1 MEKEDSKKPLK
12 KSAIPRYAKL
22 LTRINSKESLLSV
35 SSCVA
40 SKWLVGDRC
49 YVGGTVPGRIAF
61 VGDTRFGP
69 GEWAG
74 IVLDEP
80 VGKNNGSV
88 AGVMY
93 FQCAPNYGLFC
104 RLSKLSK
111 QPVVIQQPDAASA
124 FRDESQQESASTAAE
139 ADHNLRVGD
148 RVSAGGCRRGVLRF
162 LGPTDFAEGIW
173 AGIEL
178 DQPYGKNDG
187 SVHRKRYFTCKPLY
201 GLFAPA
207 HKVVSET
214 FPNFDTETGKKTPIV
229 RHNVASIV
237 RTRRN
242 QSLMGSQESLTSLSS
257 IHSSASRRIRLGVNA
272 LSTSCNTPLK
282 NDLRRLKSD
291 SLSPNSSSSTPT
303 VTALHNA
310 LKEKEQ
316 HVEQLIQER
325 DADRSELAQL
335 LKTLEQTKNEVENL
349 REEEKRTADD
359 FRIKIDF
366 LQTALETSEKECKHW
381 REMYETEKQK
391 ADDLEFRM
399 EEEMCS
405 KNDLKLRIS
414 ALEEER
420 NKTESQKL
428 MTMEKYKNLQE
439 EMKML
444 SAEHDQLKKELCD
457 LRTLNSNAEIDD
469 IKENNSKLE
478 EKCKILMENFDNA
491 QKNNSDLHHMLDQA
505 KQELIQAKEI
515 AQKEKE
521 NASTYA
527 EKLKELENSMLK
539 QKILSESNAVTVD
552 RKDSST
558 SFDME
563 LCRAFSKIKLNE
575 TIESHENKKS
585 EEDESSKALLEANM
599 KLAVLEEKLNSEKN
613 SFSNLDLERRNQ
625 ILQLQQQIEKM
636 NPILESRQKEIDAL
650 KLDLSEKVDYC
661 CKVDAEL
668 NFLRNEV
675 ISLRQPNKQSLSSSK
690 ETQTECDGL
699 DTVQQSKVIE
709 FLESIIANEKVEI
722 DRFMNHPGLN
732 CSNTLQEN
740 FVDPQSDISA
750 LRQLRKFCDVCE
762 IFDAHDTEECELYKQ
777 ELMNHSNYGGDPL
790 AVRPYCDRCETELSE
805 AKQVRAFPVTLS
817 HSKDRTNNHTRSLQ
831 PTHYRNPPSIFK
843 AVRVRCTT
851 SPFMCSS
858 SFPLLIVHVT
868 YEISQLRWSARA
880 LPFVLYSPH
889 LGVLLP
895 TVIWFQA
902 VEVYHQQLSSPP
914 GTCFSPASSGLR
926 TNRPCKPPVWSMD
939 FPVAFGTDVAA
950 ALDLPSPVPPR
961 SAAPGPAATAV
972 YTLLPTLLGW
982 HPLCGER
989 WTDRREGPDLGG
1001 HPNLRGDRWMPS
1013 RKGLAGCGSS
1023 APPSH
1028 RTAGGRLWSGFW
1040 SPRTSGTPPSRAR
1053 TRRSDPDLSVAS
1065 PGINMSKIFTPTNQ
1079 MRHTNVAVVR
1089 MKKAGKRFEIACYKN
1104 KVLNWRSKMEREV
1117 ALASSI
1123 LTLMP
1128 HKSSEPLNEV
1138 KRLVAW
1144 DPRPVLEIYDELASN
1159 ASTSLATAAHFP
1171 TWEQARNTMYY
1182 SRSKRYARLPLE
1194 RDIDEV
1200 LQTHHIFTN
1209 VSKGEL
1215 AKKEDLLNA
1224 FATDNQTEICKV
1236 ILEKGELQI
1245 SEKERKLY
1253 YESSFKEIANII
1265 AGMCVDIKSKRPYSQ
1280 AMIET
1285 ALHEIHFSVRP
1296 RKSSKQQAL
1305 DIIPRLK
1312 QHMPI
1317 DRAKMVLRVECPAE
1331 LAKAAKEKLNEW
1343 VDSFELERWE
1353 ENGDLLA
1360 IVIVE
1365 PSYFRQIDSLVRS
1378 PTARGVVDVITV
1390 RQIVEEKIDI
1400 TEVETD

>member
-1 MEKEDSKKPLK
+1 MSYYFTLCCSKAVMEKEDSKKPLK
-12 KSAIPRYAKL
+12 KSAIPRYANAKL

-61 VGDTRFGP
+61 VGDTRFAP

-74 IVLDEP
+74 VVLDEP

-124 FRDESQQESASTAAE
+124 FHDESQQESASTAAE
-139 ADHNLRVGD
+139 EDHNLRVGD

-207 HKVVSET
+207 HKVVLET

-381 REMYETEKQK
+381 REMCETEKQK

-399 EEEMCS
+399 EEEMCL
-405 KNDLKLRIS
+405 KNDLKLRLS

-420 NKTESQKL
+420 NKTESQEL

-439 EMKML
+439 EMKIL

-457 LRTLNSNAEIDD
+457 LRTLNSNAEIND

-478 EKCKILMENFDNA
+478 EKCKILMENFDNV
-491 QKNNSDLHHMLDQA
+491 QKNNANLHHMLDQA

-539 QKILSESNAVTVD
+539 QKVLSESNAVSVD

-563 LCRAFSKIKLNE
+563 LCTAFSKIKLNE

-625 ILQLQQQIEKM
+625 ILQLQQQIQKM
-636 NPILESRQKEIDAL
+636 NPLLESRQKEIDAL

-675 ISLRQPNKQSLSSSK
+675 ISLRQANKQSLSSSK
-690 ETQTECDGL
+690 DTQTECDGL

-709 FLESIIANEKVEI
+709 FLESIIANQKVEI
-722 DRFMNHPGLN
+722 DRFTNHPGLN

-740 FVDPQSDISA
+740 FIDPQSDVSA

-790 AVRPYCDRCETELSE
+790 ALRPYCERCEMFGHLAES
-805 AKQVRAFPVTLS
+805 
-817 HSKDRTNNHTRSLQ
+817 
-831 PTHYRNPPSIFK
+831 
-843 AVRVRCTT
+843 
-851 SPFMCSS
+851 CS
-858 SFPLLIVHVT
+858 
-868 YEISQLRWSARA
+868 
-880 LPFVLYSPH
+880 
-889 LGVLLP
+889 
-895 TVIWFQA
+895 TV
-902 VEVYHQQLSSPP
+902 
-914 GTCFSPASSGLR
+914 
-926 TNRPCKPPVWSMD
+926 
-939 FPVAFGTDVAA
+939 
-950 ALDLPSPVPPR
+950 
-961 SAAPGPAATAV
+961 
-972 YTLLPTLLGW
+972 
-982 HPLCGER
+982 
-989 WTDRREGPDLGG
+989 
-1001 HPNLRGDRWMPS
+1001 
-1013 RKGLAGCGSS
+1013 
-1023 APPSH
+1023 
-1028 RTAGGRLWSGFW
+1028 
-1040 SPRTSGTPPSRAR
+1040 
-1053 TRRSDPDLSVAS
+1053 
-1065 PGINMSKIFTPTNQ
+1065 
-1079 MRHTNVAVVR
+1079 
-1089 MKKAGKRFEIACYKN
+1089 
-1104 KVLNWRSKMEREV
+1104 
-1117 ALASSI
+1117 
-1123 LTLMP
+1123 
-1128 HKSSEPLNEV
+1128 
-1138 KRLVAW
+1138 
-1144 DPRPVLEIYDELASN
+1144 
-1159 ASTSLATAAHFP
+1159 
-1171 TWEQARNTMYY
+1171 
-1182 SRSKRYARLPLE
+1182 
-1194 RDIDEV
+1194 
-1200 LQTHHIFTN
+1200 
-1209 VSKGEL
+1209 
-1215 AKKEDLLNA
+1215 KE
-1224 FATDNQTEICKV
+1224 
-1236 ILEKGELQI
+1236 
-1245 SEKERKLY
+1245 S
-1253 YESSFKEIANII
+1253 
-1265 AGMCVDIKSKRPYSQ
+1265 
-1280 AMIET
+1280 
-1285 ALHEIHFSVRP
+1285 
-1296 RKSSKQQAL
+1296 
-1305 DIIPRLK
+1305 
-1312 QHMPI
+1312 
-1317 DRAKMVLRVECPAE
+1317 
-1331 LAKAAKEKLNEW
+1331 
-1343 VDSFELERWE
+1343 
-1353 ENGDLLA
+1353 
-1360 IVIVE
+1360 
-1365 PSYFRQIDSLVRS
+1365 
-1378 PTARGVVDVITV
+1378 
-1390 RQIVEEKIDI
+1390 
-1400 TEVETD
+1400 

>member
-1 MEKEDSKKPLK
+1 MVCLLCSKAIMEKEDSKKPLK
-12 KSAIPRYAKL
+12 KSAIPRYTNTKL

-61 VGDTRFGP
+61 VGDTKFGP

-74 IVLDEP
+74 VVLDEP

-282 NDLRRLKSD
+282 N
-291 SLSPNSSSSTPT
+291 
-303 VTALHNA
+303 A

-399 EEEMCS
+399 EEEMCL

-420 NKTESQKL
+420 NKTESQEL
-428 MTMEKYKNLQE
+428 MTIEKYKNLQE

-444 SAEHDQLKKELCD
+444 S
-457 LRTLNSNAEIDD
+457 T
-469 IKENNSKLE
+469 ENNSKLE

-491 QKNNSDLHHMLDQA
+491 QKNNADLHHMLDQA

-515 AQKEKE
+515 AQKE
-521 NASTYA
+521 
-527 EKLKELENSMLK
+527 
-539 QKILSESNAVTVD
+539 
-552 RKDSST
+552 
-558 SFDME
+558 
-563 LCRAFSKIKLNE
+563 
-575 TIESHENKKS
+575 S

-690 ETQTECDGL
+690 DTQTECDGL

-777 ELMNHSNYGGDPL
+777 ELMNHSSYGGDPL
-790 AVRPYCDRCETELSE
+790 AVRPYCDRCEMFGHLAESCSSVKESIIGNLCNEPLPGAGSFVIPTGLLAQSSLGDDGPVSTDGTALGSQTGSRFPGNIVPFKRQVKSTVLFINNSEQGLSPICRSKIPGPTTTH
-805 AKQVRAFPVTLS
+805 ARSNQRTTVILLRSSSIYPLMVALSFSHFVVCTVVR
-817 HSKDRTNNHTRSLQ
+817 
-831 PTHYRNPPSIFK
+831 
-843 AVRVRCTT
+843 AVRVRYTT
-851 SPFMCSS
+851 SPFMWSP
-858 SFPLLIVHVT
+858 SFPLPIVHVP
-868 YEISQLRWSARA
+868 YEISQLPWSTHAP
-880 LPFVLYSPH
+880 PFVLYSPH

-895 TVIWFQA
+895 ACTTNRCLLHPARVS
-902 VEVYHQQLSSPP
+902 VQLLLDFVRIVP
-914 GTCFSPASSGLR
+914 FGLR
-926 TNRPCKPPVWSMD
+926 RDLLPNPIARFVHRSMG
-939 FPVAFGTDVAA
+939 FPVAFGTDGAA

-972 YTLLPTLLGW
+972 YTLLPTLLVRFSGGRTPGQPGW

-989 WTDRREGPDLGG
+989 WTDRREGPGLGG

-1028 RTAGGRLWSGFW
+1028 RTAGGRLWPGFW
-1040 SPRTSGTPPSRAR
+1040 SS
-1053 TRRSDPDLSVAS
+1053 
-1065 PGINMSKIFTPTNQ
+1065 
-1079 MRHTNVAVVR
+1079 
-1089 MKKAGKRFEIACYKN
+1089 
-1104 KVLNWRSKMEREV
+1104 
-1117 ALASSI
+1117 
-1123 LTLMP
+1123 
-1128 HKSSEPLNEV
+1128 
-1138 KRLVAW
+1138 
-1144 DPRPVLEIYDELASN
+1144 
-1159 ASTSLATAAHFP
+1159 
-1171 TWEQARNTMYY
+1171 
-1182 SRSKRYARLPLE
+1182 
-1194 RDIDEV
+1194 
-1200 LQTHHIFTN
+1200 
-1209 VSKGEL
+1209 
-1215 AKKEDLLNA
+1215 
-1224 FATDNQTEICKV
+1224 
-1236 ILEKGELQI
+1236 
-1245 SEKERKLY
+1245 
-1253 YESSFKEIANII
+1253 
-1265 AGMCVDIKSKRPYSQ
+1265 
-1280 AMIET
+1280 
-1285 ALHEIHFSVRP
+1285 
-1296 RKSSKQQAL
+1296 
-1305 DIIPRLK
+1305 
-1312 QHMPI
+1312 
-1317 DRAKMVLRVECPAE
+1317 
-1331 LAKAAKEKLNEW
+1331 
-1343 VDSFELERWE
+1343 
-1353 ENGDLLA
+1353 
-1360 IVIVE
+1360 
-1365 PSYFRQIDSLVRS
+1365 
-1378 PTARGVVDVITV
+1378 
-1390 RQIVEEKIDI
+1390 
-1400 TEVETD
+1400 

>member
-1 MEKEDSKKPLK
+1 MVCLLYYFANLFVILLRPLRNVIFHL
-12 KSAIPRYAKL
+12 SVICRFII
-22 LTRINSKESLLSV
+22 RRFNSHKNCKESLLSV

-74 IVLDEP
+74 VVLDEP

-124 FRDESQQESASTAAE
+124 LRDESQQESASTAAE

-207 HKVVSET
+207 HKVVLET
-214 FPNFDTETGKKTPIV
+214 FPNFDTEMGKKTPIV

-420 NKTESQKL
+420 NKTENQEL

-491 QKNNSDLHHMLDQA
+491 QKNNADLHHMLDQA

-527 EKLKELENSMLK
+527 EKLKELEISMLK
-539 QKILSESNAVTVD
+539 QKVLSKSNAVTVD

-563 LCRAFSKIKLNE
+563 LCTAFSKIKLNE

-585 EEDESSKALLEANM
+585 EDESSKALLEANM

-636 NPILESRQKEIDAL
+636 NPILESRQREIDAL

-675 ISLRQPNKQSLSSSK
+675 ISLRQPNKQSLYSSK
-690 ETQTECDGL
+690 DTQTECDGL
-699 DTVQQSKVIE
+699 DTVQQSKVLE
-709 FLESIIANEKVEI
+709 FLESIIANENVEI

-740 FVDPQSDISA
+740 FVDPQSDTSA

-790 AVRPYCDRCETELSE
+790 AVRPYCDRCEMFGHLTESCSSVKESIIGNLCNEPLPGVGSFVIPTGLLAQSSLGGDGPVSTDGALGSQTGSRFPGNIVPFKRQVKSTVFINSSEQGLS
-805 AKQVRAFPVTLS
+805 PIC
-817 HSKDRTNNHTRSLQ
+817 HSKIPRPTTTHARSNQRTTVIFLRS
-831 PTHYRNPPSIFK
+831 SI
-843 AVRVRCTT
+843 RVRYTT
-851 SPFMCSS
+851 SLFMCSS
-858 SFPLLIVHVT
+858 SFPLLIVHVA
-868 YEISQLRWSARA
+868 YEISQLRCSARA
-880 LPFVLYSPH
+880 PPFVLYSPH

-914 GTCFSPASSGLR
+914 GTCFSPVSSGLR
-926 TNRPCKPPVWSMD
+926 TNRPCKPPVWS
-939 FPVAFGTDVAA
+939 
-950 ALDLPSPVPPR
+950 S
-961 SAAPGPAATAV
+961 S
-972 YTLLPTLLGW
+972 
-982 HPLCGER
+982 
-989 WTDRREGPDLGG
+989 
-1001 HPNLRGDRWMPS
+1001 
-1013 RKGLAGCGSS
+1013 GLA
-1023 APPSH
+1023 
-1028 RTAGGRLWSGFW
+1028 
-1040 SPRTSGTPPSRAR
+1040 
-1053 TRRSDPDLSVAS
+1053 
-1065 PGINMSKIFTPTNQ
+1065 SKSN
-1079 MRHTNVAVVR
+1079 
-1089 MKKAGKRFEIACYKN
+1089 
-1104 KVLNWRSKMEREV
+1104 
-1117 ALASSI
+1117 
-1123 LTLMP
+1123 
-1128 HKSSEPLNEV
+1128 
-1138 KRLVAW
+1138 
-1144 DPRPVLEIYDELASN
+1144 RPVRTQVHGLSGG
-1159 ASTSLATAAHFP
+1159 F
-1171 TWEQARNTMYY
+1171 RN
-1182 SRSKRYARLPLE
+1182 
-1194 RDIDEV
+1194 
-1200 LQTHHIFTN
+1200 
-1209 VSKGEL
+1209 
-1215 AKKEDLLNA
+1215 
-1224 FATDNQTEICKV
+1224 
-1236 ILEKGELQI
+1236 
-1245 SEKERKLY
+1245 
-1253 YESSFKEIANII
+1253 
-1265 AGMCVDIKSKRPYSQ
+1265 
-1280 AMIET
+1280 
-1285 ALHEIHFSVRP
+1285 
-1296 RKSSKQQAL
+1296 
-1305 DIIPRLK
+1305 
-1312 QHMPI
+1312 
-1317 DRAKMVLRVECPAE
+1317 
-1331 LAKAAKEKLNEW
+1331 
-1343 VDSFELERWE
+1343 
-1353 ENGDLLA
+1353 
-1360 IVIVE
+1360 
-1365 PSYFRQIDSLVRS
+1365 
-1378 PTARGVVDVITV
+1378 
-1390 RQIVEEKIDI
+1390 
-1400 TEVETD
+1400 

>member
-12 KSAIPRYAKL
+12 KSAIPRYANAKL

-61 VGDTRFGP
+61 VGDTRFAP

-74 IVLDEP
+74 VVLDEP

-124 FRDESQQESASTAAE
+124 FHDESQQESASTAAE
-139 ADHNLRVGD
+139 EDHNLRVGD

-207 HKVVSET
+207 HKVVLET

-381 REMYETEKQK
+381 REMCETEKQK

-399 EEEMCS
+399 EEEMCL
-405 KNDLKLRIS
+405 KNDLKLRLS

-420 NKTESQKL
+420 NKTESQEL

-439 EMKML
+439 EMKIL

-457 LRTLNSNAEIDD
+457 LRTLNSNAEIND

-478 EKCKILMENFDNA
+478 EKCKILMENFDNV
-491 QKNNSDLHHMLDQA
+491 QKNNANLHHMLDQA

-539 QKILSESNAVTVD
+539 QKVLSESNAVSVD
-552 RKDSST
+552 
-558 SFDME
+558 
-563 LCRAFSKIKLNE
+563 
-575 TIESHENKKS
+575 S

-625 ILQLQQQIEKM
+625 ILQLQQQIQKM
-636 NPILESRQKEIDAL
+636 NPLLESRQKEIDAL

-675 ISLRQPNKQSLSSSK
+675 ISLRQANKQSLSSSK
-690 ETQTECDGL
+690 DTQTECDGL

-709 FLESIIANEKVEI
+709 FLESIIANQKVEI
-722 DRFMNHPGLN
+722 DRFTNHPGLN

-740 FVDPQSDISA
+740 FIDPQSDVSA

-790 AVRPYCDRCETELSE
+790 ALRPYCERCEMFGHLAES
-805 AKQVRAFPVTLS
+805 
-817 HSKDRTNNHTRSLQ
+817 
-831 PTHYRNPPSIFK
+831 
-843 AVRVRCTT
+843 
-851 SPFMCSS
+851 CS
-858 SFPLLIVHVT
+858 
-868 YEISQLRWSARA
+868 
-880 LPFVLYSPH
+880 
-889 LGVLLP
+889 
-895 TVIWFQA
+895 TV
-902 VEVYHQQLSSPP
+902 
-914 GTCFSPASSGLR
+914 
-926 TNRPCKPPVWSMD
+926 
-939 FPVAFGTDVAA
+939 
-950 ALDLPSPVPPR
+950 
-961 SAAPGPAATAV
+961 
-972 YTLLPTLLGW
+972 
-982 HPLCGER
+982 
-989 WTDRREGPDLGG
+989 
-1001 HPNLRGDRWMPS
+1001 
-1013 RKGLAGCGSS
+1013 
-1023 APPSH
+1023 
-1028 RTAGGRLWSGFW
+1028 
-1040 SPRTSGTPPSRAR
+1040 
-1053 TRRSDPDLSVAS
+1053 
-1065 PGINMSKIFTPTNQ
+1065 
-1079 MRHTNVAVVR
+1079 
-1089 MKKAGKRFEIACYKN
+1089 
-1104 KVLNWRSKMEREV
+1104 
-1117 ALASSI
+1117 
-1123 LTLMP
+1123 
-1128 HKSSEPLNEV
+1128 
-1138 KRLVAW
+1138 
-1144 DPRPVLEIYDELASN
+1144 
-1159 ASTSLATAAHFP
+1159 
-1171 TWEQARNTMYY
+1171 
-1182 SRSKRYARLPLE
+1182 
-1194 RDIDEV
+1194 
-1200 LQTHHIFTN
+1200 
-1209 VSKGEL
+1209 
-1215 AKKEDLLNA
+1215 KE
-1224 FATDNQTEICKV
+1224 
-1236 ILEKGELQI
+1236 
-1245 SEKERKLY
+1245 S
-1253 YESSFKEIANII
+1253 
-1265 AGMCVDIKSKRPYSQ
+1265 
-1280 AMIET
+1280 
-1285 ALHEIHFSVRP
+1285 
-1296 RKSSKQQAL
+1296 
-1305 DIIPRLK
+1305 
-1312 QHMPI
+1312 
-1317 DRAKMVLRVECPAE
+1317 
-1331 LAKAAKEKLNEW
+1331 
-1343 VDSFELERWE
+1343 
-1353 ENGDLLA
+1353 
-1360 IVIVE
+1360 
-1365 PSYFRQIDSLVRS
+1365 
-1378 PTARGVVDVITV
+1378 
-1390 RQIVEEKIDI
+1390 
-1400 TEVETD
+1400 

>member
-1 MEKEDSKKPLK
+1 MVCLLYYFANPFVILLRLLRNLFEAIMEKEDSKKFLK
-12 KSAIPRYAKL
+12 KSGIPRYANTKL

-49 YVGGTVPGRIAF
+49 YVGGTIPGKIAF
-61 VGDTRFGP
+61 VGDTRFAP

-74 IVLDEP
+74 VVLDDP

-93 FQCAPNYGLFC
+93 FQCAPNYGIFC

-124 FRDESQQESASTAAE
+124 FQDESQQDSASTVAE
-139 ADHNLRVGD
+139 EDNNLRVGD

-187 SVHRKRYFTCKPLY
+187 SVHGKRYFTCKSLY

-207 HKVVSET
+207 HKVVLET
-214 FPNFDTETGKKTPIV
+214 FPNFDSEAGKKTPVV

-325 DADRSELAQL
+325 DTDRSELAQL

-399 EEEMCS
+399 EEEMCL

-414 ALEEER
+414 TLEKER
-420 NKTESQKL
+420 NKIESQEL
-428 MTMEKYKNLQE
+428 MAIEKYKNLQE

-444 SAEHDQLKKELCD
+444 STEHDQLKKELCD
-457 LRTLNSNAEIDD
+457 LRTLNSDAEIND
-469 IKENNSKLE
+469 IKEHNSKLE
-478 EKCKILMENFDNA
+478 EKCKILIENLDKA
-491 QKNNSDLHHMLDQA
+491 EKNNANLHHMLDQV
-505 KQELIQAKEI
+505 KQELIEEKEK

-521 NASTYA
+521 NAFTYA

-539 QKILSESNAVTVD
+539 QKVLSESNTVSVD

-558 SFDME
+558 SFDMD
-563 LCRAFSKIKLNE
+563 LCTAFSKIKLNE
-575 TIESHENKKS
+575 TVEQHENKKN
-585 EEDESSKALLEANM
+585 EEEEEEESNKTLLEANM
-599 KLAVLEEKLNSEKN
+599 KLAMLEEKLNNEKN

-636 NPILESRQKEIDAL
+636 NPLLESRQKEIDAL
-650 KLDLSEKVDYC
+650 KADLSEKVDYC

-675 ISLRQPNKQSLSSSK
+675 ISLRQANKQSLSSSK
-690 ETQTECDGL
+690 
-699 DTVQQSKVIE
+699 DT
-709 FLESIIANEKVEI
+709 KVEI
-722 DRFMNHPGLN
+722 DRFTNHPVLN

-740 FVDPQSDISA
+740 FVDPQSNVSA

-790 AVRPYCDRCETELSE
+790 AVRPYCDRCEMFGHLTES
-805 AKQVRAFPVTLS
+805 
-817 HSKDRTNNHTRSLQ
+817 
-831 PTHYRNPPSIFK
+831 
-843 AVRVRCTT
+843 
-851 SPFMCSS
+851 CSS
-858 SFPLLIVHVT
+858 
-868 YEISQLRWSARA
+868 
-880 LPFVLYSPH
+880 
-889 LGVLLP
+889 
-895 TVIWFQA
+895 
-902 VEVYHQQLSSPP
+902 
-914 GTCFSPASSGLR
+914 
-926 TNRPCKPPVWSMD
+926 
-939 FPVAFGTDVAA
+939 
-950 ALDLPSPVPPR
+950 
-961 SAAPGPAATAV
+961 
-972 YTLLPTLLGW
+972 
-982 HPLCGER
+982 
-989 WTDRREGPDLGG
+989 
-1001 HPNLRGDRWMPS
+1001 
-1013 RKGLAGCGSS
+1013 
-1023 APPSH
+1023 
-1028 RTAGGRLWSGFW
+1028 
-1040 SPRTSGTPPSRAR
+1040 
-1053 TRRSDPDLSVAS
+1053 
-1065 PGINMSKIFTPTNQ
+1065 
-1079 MRHTNVAVVR
+1079 
-1089 MKKAGKRFEIACYKN
+1089 
-1104 KVLNWRSKMEREV
+1104 
-1117 ALASSI
+1117 
-1123 LTLMP
+1123 
-1128 HKSSEPLNEV
+1128 V
-1138 KRLVAW
+1138 K
-1144 DPRPVLEIYDELASN
+1144 
-1159 ASTSLATAAHFP
+1159 
-1171 TWEQARNTMYY
+1171 
-1182 SRSKRYARLPLE
+1182 
-1194 RDIDEV
+1194 
-1200 LQTHHIFTN
+1200 
-1209 VSKGEL
+1209 
-1215 AKKEDLLNA
+1215 
-1224 FATDNQTEICKV
+1224 
-1236 ILEKGELQI
+1236 
-1245 SEKERKLY
+1245 
-1253 YESSFKEIANII
+1253 ES
-1265 AGMCVDIKSKRPYSQ
+1265 
-1280 AMIET
+1280 
-1285 ALHEIHFSVRP
+1285 
-1296 RKSSKQQAL
+1296 
-1305 DIIPRLK
+1305 
-1312 QHMPI
+1312 
-1317 DRAKMVLRVECPAE
+1317 
-1331 LAKAAKEKLNEW
+1331 
-1343 VDSFELERWE
+1343 
-1353 ENGDLLA
+1353 
-1360 IVIVE
+1360 
-1365 PSYFRQIDSLVRS
+1365 
-1378 PTARGVVDVITV
+1378 
-1390 RQIVEEKIDI
+1390 
-1400 TEVETD
+1400 

>member
-1 MEKEDSKKPLK
+1 LYYINKTSNSIHTILISCILLNYSIVCLLYYFANLFVILLRPLRNVIFHLSVICRFIIRRFNPHK
-12 KSAIPRYAKL
+12 
-22 LTRINSKESLLSV
+22 NCKESLLSV

-74 IVLDEP
+74 VVLDEP

-124 FRDESQQESASTAAE
+124 LRDESQQESASTAAE

-162 LGPTDFAEGIW
+162 LGRTDFAEGIW

-214 FPNFDTETGKKTPIV
+214 FPNFDTETGKKAPIV

-272 LSTSCNTPLK
+272 LSTSCSTPLK

-420 NKTESQKL
+420 NKTENQEL

-469 IKENNSKLE
+469 IKE
-478 EKCKILMENFDNA
+478 
-491 QKNNSDLHHMLDQA
+491 
-505 KQELIQAKEI
+505 
-515 AQKEKE
+515 
-521 NASTYA
+521 
-527 EKLKELENSMLK
+527 
-539 QKILSESNAVTVD
+539 
-552 RKDSST
+552 
-558 SFDME
+558 
-563 LCRAFSKIKLNE
+563 
-575 TIESHENKKS
+575 S
-585 EEDESSKALLEANM
+585 EEDENSKALLEANM

-636 NPILESRQKEIDAL
+636 NPILESRQREIDAL

-675 ISLRQPNKQSLSSSK
+675 ISLRQPNKQSLYSSK
-690 ETQTECDGL
+690 DTQTECDGL
-699 DTVQQSKVIE
+699 DTVQQSKVLE
-709 FLESIIANEKVEI
+709 FLESIIANENVEI

-740 FVDPQSDISA
+740 FVDPPSDIST

-790 AVRPYCDRCETELSE
+790 AVRPYCDRCEMFGHLAES
-805 AKQVRAFPVTLS
+805 
-817 HSKDRTNNHTRSLQ
+817 
-831 PTHYRNPPSIFK
+831 
-843 AVRVRCTT
+843 
-851 SPFMCSS
+851 CSS
-858 SFPLLIVHVT
+858 
-868 YEISQLRWSARA
+868 
-880 LPFVLYSPH
+880 
-889 LGVLLP
+889 
-895 TVIWFQA
+895 
-902 VEVYHQQLSSPP
+902 
-914 GTCFSPASSGLR
+914 
-926 TNRPCKPPVWSMD
+926 
-939 FPVAFGTDVAA
+939 
-950 ALDLPSPVPPR
+950 
-961 SAAPGPAATAV
+961 
-972 YTLLPTLLGW
+972 
-982 HPLCGER
+982 
-989 WTDRREGPDLGG
+989 
-1001 HPNLRGDRWMPS
+1001 
-1013 RKGLAGCGSS
+1013 
-1023 APPSH
+1023 
-1028 RTAGGRLWSGFW
+1028 
-1040 SPRTSGTPPSRAR
+1040 
-1053 TRRSDPDLSVAS
+1053 
-1065 PGINMSKIFTPTNQ
+1065 
-1079 MRHTNVAVVR
+1079 
-1089 MKKAGKRFEIACYKN
+1089 
-1104 KVLNWRSKMEREV
+1104 
-1117 ALASSI
+1117 
-1123 LTLMP
+1123 
-1128 HKSSEPLNEV
+1128 V
-1138 KRLVAW
+1138 K
-1144 DPRPVLEIYDELASN
+1144 
-1159 ASTSLATAAHFP
+1159 
-1171 TWEQARNTMYY
+1171 
-1182 SRSKRYARLPLE
+1182 
-1194 RDIDEV
+1194 
-1200 LQTHHIFTN
+1200 
-1209 VSKGEL
+1209 
-1215 AKKEDLLNA
+1215 
-1224 FATDNQTEICKV
+1224 
-1236 ILEKGELQI
+1236 
-1245 SEKERKLY
+1245 
-1253 YESSFKEIANII
+1253 ES
-1265 AGMCVDIKSKRPYSQ
+1265 
-1280 AMIET
+1280 
-1285 ALHEIHFSVRP
+1285 
-1296 RKSSKQQAL
+1296 
-1305 DIIPRLK
+1305 
-1312 QHMPI
+1312 
-1317 DRAKMVLRVECPAE
+1317 
-1331 LAKAAKEKLNEW
+1331 
-1343 VDSFELERWE
+1343 
-1353 ENGDLLA
+1353 
-1360 IVIVE
+1360 
-1365 PSYFRQIDSLVRS
+1365 
-1378 PTARGVVDVITV
+1378 
-1390 RQIVEEKIDI
+1390 
-1400 TEVETD
+1400 

>member
-1 MEKEDSKKPLK
+1 MVCLLCSKAIMEKEDSKKPLK

-74 IVLDEP
+74 VVLDEP

-420 NKTESQKL
+420 NKTESQEL

-444 SAEHDQLKKELCD
+444 SA
-457 LRTLNSNAEIDD
+457 
-469 IKENNSKLE
+469 ENNSKLE

-491 QKNNSDLHHMLDQA
+491 QKNNADLHHMLDQA

-515 AQKEKE
+515 AQKE
-521 NASTYA
+521 
-527 EKLKELENSMLK
+527 
-539 QKILSESNAVTVD
+539 
-552 RKDSST
+552 
-558 SFDME
+558 
-563 LCRAFSKIKLNE
+563 
-575 TIESHENKKS
+575 S

-690 ETQTECDGL
+690 DTQTECDGL

-709 FLESIIANEKVEI
+709 FLESIIANEKIEI
-722 DRFMNHPGLN
+722 DRFMNHPALN

-790 AVRPYCDRCETELSE
+790 AVRPYCDRCEILLETC
-805 AKQVRAFPVTLS
+805 VTS
-817 HSKDRTNNHTRSLQ
+817 RSLG
-831 PTHYRNPPSIFK
+831 R
-843 AVRVRCTT
+843 AG
-851 SPFMCSS
+851 SS
-858 SFPLLIVHVT
+858 S
-868 YEISQLRWSARA
+868 Q
-880 LPFVLYSPH
+880 
-889 LGVLLP
+889 
-895 TVIWFQA
+895 
-902 VEVYHQQLSSPP
+902 P
-914 GTCFSPASSGLR
+914 G
-926 TNRPCKPPVWSMD
+926 
-939 FPVAFGTDVAA
+939 
-950 ALDLPSPVPPR
+950 
-961 SAAPGPAATAV
+961 
-972 YTLLPTLLGW
+972 Y
-982 HPLCGER
+982 
-989 WTDRREGPDLGG
+989 
-1001 HPNLRGDRWMPS
+1001 
-1013 RKGLAGCGSS
+1013 
-1023 APPSH
+1023 
-1028 RTAGGRLWSGFW
+1028 
-1040 SPRTSGTPPSRAR
+1040 
-1053 TRRSDPDLSVAS
+1053 
-1065 PGINMSKIFTPTNQ
+1065 
-1079 MRHTNVAVVR
+1079 
-1089 MKKAGKRFEIACYKN
+1089 
-1104 KVLNWRSKMEREV
+1104 
-1117 ALASSI
+1117 
-1123 LTLMP
+1123 
-1128 HKSSEPLNEV
+1128 
-1138 KRLVAW
+1138 
-1144 DPRPVLEIYDELASN
+1144 
-1159 ASTSLATAAHFP
+1159 
-1171 TWEQARNTMYY
+1171 
-1182 SRSKRYARLPLE
+1182 
-1194 RDIDEV
+1194 
-1200 LQTHHIFTN
+1200 
-1209 VSKGEL
+1209 
-1215 AKKEDLLNA
+1215 
-1224 FATDNQTEICKV
+1224 
-1236 ILEKGELQI
+1236 
-1245 SEKERKLY
+1245 
-1253 YESSFKEIANII
+1253 
-1265 AGMCVDIKSKRPYSQ
+1265 
-1280 AMIET
+1280 
-1285 ALHEIHFSVRP
+1285 
-1296 RKSSKQQAL
+1296 
-1305 DIIPRLK
+1305 
-1312 QHMPI
+1312 
-1317 DRAKMVLRVECPAE
+1317 
-1331 LAKAAKEKLNEW
+1331 
-1343 VDSFELERWE
+1343 
-1353 ENGDLLA
+1353 
-1360 IVIVE
+1360 
-1365 PSYFRQIDSLVRS
+1365 
-1378 PTARGVVDVITV
+1378 
-1390 RQIVEEKIDI
+1390 
-1400 TEVETD
+1400 

>member
-1 MEKEDSKKPLK
+1 MSERICCSKAIMEKEDSKKPLK
-12 KSAIPRYAKL
+12 KSAIPRCANTKL

-61 VGDTRFGP
+61 VGDTRFAP

-74 IVLDEP
+74 VVLDDP

-124 FRDESQQESASTAAE
+124 FHDESQQESASTAAE
-139 ADHNLRVGD
+139 EDHSLRVGD

-207 HKVVSET
+207 HKVVLET

-335 LKTLEQTKNEVENL
+335 LKTLEQTKNEIENL

-381 REMYETEKQK
+381 REIYETEKQK

-399 EEEMCS
+399 EEEMCL

-420 NKTESQKL
+420 NKTESQEL
-428 MTMEKYKNLQE
+428 MTREKYKNLQE

-444 SAEHDQLKKELCD
+444 SAELKKELCD
-457 LRTLNSNAEIDD
+457 LQILNSNAEIND

-478 EKCKILMENFDNA
+478 EKCKILMENLDNA
-491 QKNNSDLHHMLDQA
+491 QKNNANLHHMLDQA
-505 KQELIQAKEI
+505 KQELIQAKET

-527 EKLKELENSMLK
+527 EKLKELENSILK
-539 QKILSESNAVTVD
+539 QKVLSESSAVSTAVRIVD
-552 RKDSST
+552 
-558 SFDME
+558 
-563 LCRAFSKIKLNE
+563 
-575 TIESHENKKS
+575 S
-585 EEDESSKALLEANM
+585 EEDDSSKALLEANR

-636 NPILESRQKEIDAL
+636 NSILESRQKEIDAL

-675 ISLRQPNKQSLSSSK
+675 ISLRQANKQSLSSSK
-690 ETQTECDGL
+690 DTQTECDGL

-709 FLESIIANEKVEI
+709 FLESIIANQKVEI

-732 CSNTLQEN
+732 SSNTLQEN
-740 FVDPQSDISA
+740 FVDPQSDVST

-790 AVRPYCDRCETELSE
+790 AVRPYCDRCEMFGHLAES
-805 AKQVRAFPVTLS
+805 
-817 HSKDRTNNHTRSLQ
+817 
-831 PTHYRNPPSIFK
+831 
-843 AVRVRCTT
+843 
-851 SPFMCSS
+851 CSS
-858 SFPLLIVHVT
+858 
-868 YEISQLRWSARA
+868 
-880 LPFVLYSPH
+880 
-889 LGVLLP
+889 
-895 TVIWFQA
+895 
-902 VEVYHQQLSSPP
+902 
-914 GTCFSPASSGLR
+914 
-926 TNRPCKPPVWSMD
+926 
-939 FPVAFGTDVAA
+939 
-950 ALDLPSPVPPR
+950 
-961 SAAPGPAATAV
+961 
-972 YTLLPTLLGW
+972 
-982 HPLCGER
+982 
-989 WTDRREGPDLGG
+989 
-1001 HPNLRGDRWMPS
+1001 
-1013 RKGLAGCGSS
+1013 
-1023 APPSH
+1023 
-1028 RTAGGRLWSGFW
+1028 
-1040 SPRTSGTPPSRAR
+1040 
-1053 TRRSDPDLSVAS
+1053 
-1065 PGINMSKIFTPTNQ
+1065 
-1079 MRHTNVAVVR
+1079 
-1089 MKKAGKRFEIACYKN
+1089 
-1104 KVLNWRSKMEREV
+1104 
-1117 ALASSI
+1117 
-1123 LTLMP
+1123 
-1128 HKSSEPLNEV
+1128 V
-1138 KRLVAW
+1138 K
-1144 DPRPVLEIYDELASN
+1144 
-1159 ASTSLATAAHFP
+1159 
-1171 TWEQARNTMYY
+1171 
-1182 SRSKRYARLPLE
+1182 
-1194 RDIDEV
+1194 
-1200 LQTHHIFTN
+1200 
-1209 VSKGEL
+1209 
-1215 AKKEDLLNA
+1215 
-1224 FATDNQTEICKV
+1224 
-1236 ILEKGELQI
+1236 
-1245 SEKERKLY
+1245 
-1253 YESSFKEIANII
+1253 ES
-1265 AGMCVDIKSKRPYSQ
+1265 
-1280 AMIET
+1280 
-1285 ALHEIHFSVRP
+1285 
-1296 RKSSKQQAL
+1296 
-1305 DIIPRLK
+1305 
-1312 QHMPI
+1312 
-1317 DRAKMVLRVECPAE
+1317 
-1331 LAKAAKEKLNEW
+1331 
-1343 VDSFELERWE
+1343 
-1353 ENGDLLA
+1353 
-1360 IVIVE
+1360 
-1365 PSYFRQIDSLVRS
+1365 
-1378 PTARGVVDVITV
+1378 
-1390 RQIVEEKIDI
+1390 
-1400 TEVETD
+1400 